1 MTYAYD
7 AQARLATVTDK
18 MGNAAGQNP
27 LRQQLHDAYD
37 GATRHQTT
45 ITAPDGR
52 VRVANIYD
60 SQRRVYQ
67 QRDGLNARTKPSRH
81 RMGLRLFDHS
91 RADESGR
98 SLRHKSW
105 VSRERNLRYC

>member
-1 MTYAYD
+1 VSGSPANRPIRRKMTYAYD

-27 LRQQLHDAYD
+27 LRHQLHNAYD

-52 VRVANIYD
+52 GA
-60 SQRRVYQ
+60 RREHLRQ
-67 QRDGLNARTKPSRH
+67 PTPRLPAARRIKRAHETFPASNGPS
-81 RMGLRLFDHS
+81 
-91 RADESGR
+91 AI
-98 SLRHKSW
+98 
-105 VSRERNLRYC
+105 

>member
-52 VRVANIYD
+52 VRVANTYD
-60 SQRRVYQ
+60 SQGRVYQ
-67 QRDGLNARTKPSRH
+67 QRDGLNRLTNPSRH
-81 RMGLRLFDHS
+81 RWGLWLFDHS
-91 RADESGR
+91 RAAR
-98 SLRHKSW
+98 TQKSA
-105 VSRERNLRYC
+105 S

>member
-52 VRVANIYD
+52 VRVPNTYD
-60 SQRRVYQ
+60 SQGRLASATYTSPTGSVTVTYSY
-67 QRDGLNARTKPSRH
+67 DAAGNRT
-81 RMGLRLFDHS
+81 
-91 RADESGR
+91 A
-98 SLRHKSW
+98 
-105 VSRERNLRYC
+105 VVTQ